1 MNQAIS
7 KCQREIVFLLKYI
20 GFYVVLLCLYVY
32 FYNLLIKIQHLIN
45 NLALQCETGGDT
57 ECK

>member
-1 MNQAIS
+1 MKTRNSFFMI
-7 KCQREIVFLLKYI
+7 KI
-20 GFYVVLLCLYVY
+20 GFCVVLLCLYVY
-32 FYNLLIKIQHLIN
+32 FYNMLIKVQHLIN